1 MSKDPNT
8 AEFDAIVKRLEE
20 YVSNISENFPE
31 NPQHKLQEINFFLEN
46 LKQDEKSKAENKEQ
60 NKKQKQT
67 LKLPPKLEELE
78 EKLIKFGLKTNKKS
92 KSSKVTD
99 LRSLAE
105 ELAGQYNLIYS
116 TALKNKDVLL
126 AWFELNW
133 DIIEDHIQETLQ
145 KINKKDKP

>member
-1 MSKDPNT
+1 MSKDPAT

-20 YVSNISENFPE
+20 YVSNISENVPE

-46 LKQDEKSKAENKEQ
+46 LKQDEKSKAENEEQ

-92 KSSKVTD
+92 KSSKVTE